1 MNIPR
6 TQMRF
11 LERAVKIYGNKTA
24 VIGKQDPKW
33 GEIPMAIVVPKPEAS
48 LTPEDIVAFTRKHL
62 AHFKALREAEVVE
75 VLPRGGKGK
84 ILKSELRKK
93 YGLV

>member
-1 MNIPR
+1 MV
-6 TQMRF
+6 
-11 LERAVKIYGNKTA
+11 L
-24 VIGKQDPKW
+24 
-33 GEIPMAIVVPKPEAS
+33 KPGAS
-48 LTPEDIVAFTRKHL
+48 LTPEAIVAFTRKHL

-75 VLPRGGKGK
+75 ALPRGGTGK